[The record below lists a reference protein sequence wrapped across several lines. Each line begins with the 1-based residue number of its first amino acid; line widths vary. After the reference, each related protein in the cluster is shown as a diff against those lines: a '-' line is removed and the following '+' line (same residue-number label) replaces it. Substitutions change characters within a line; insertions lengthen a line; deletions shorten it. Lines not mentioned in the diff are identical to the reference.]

1 MSKQQ
6 AGLCSSD
13 SEEMEEV
20 KKMEKAGGG
29 GGETAKEYVLF
40 HGDKALVTEMN
51 VVCLI
56 GPVTGEER
64 ILVTVKYL
72 GEEDLYY
79 TIGKIVKL
87 GFLMKDYC
95 ERKHIAKSNLLLTHQ
110 KTGKQVAENRTP
122 EEFGMIHGDV
132 ILASLKVIWI
142 RRDFKGLNA
151 FPNEKLVYLQ
161 K

>member
-6 AGLCSSD
+6 AATPESD

-29 GGETAKEYVLF
+29 GEETAKEYVLF
-40 HGDKALVTEMN
+40 RGDKAFVIEMN

-64 ILVTVKYL
+64 ILVTVEYL
-72 GEEDLYY
+72 GEEDLHY
-79 TIGKIVKL
+79 TIGKSVKL
-87 GFLMKDYC
+87 GFLIKDC
-95 ERKHIAKSNLLLTHQ
+95 CDRKHFAKSNFQFTHR

-122 EEFGMIHGDV
+122 EEFGMRHGDV
-132 ILASLKVIWI
+132 IVASLKAEVILQELE
-142 RRDFKGLNA
+142 G
-151 FPNEKLVYLQ
+151 NETG
-161 K
+161 